1 MQSIRRA
8 LEWIQTLIGGTVG
21 GIYLLILYFI
31 AVYSAIFLL
40 SAIQVREHLRDETN
54 SEVIVS
60 FKNVIDQKRSFDDK
74 KRQLENSILQT
85 EIDREIYRFEDQH
98 YYITQDLVTAI
109 NASYSNTIDESNPWD
124 YFYSDDYKKLENE
137 CKARFG
143 QPQNEICSL
152 ITSLNETNEY
162 LEQLYSRQSKENLE
176 NPFEARQEEYN
187 KKLQILI
194 NRHPLI
200 QHHEIYEWFQYF
212 EMDFLLTIPSP
223 ILILFLTVAMG
234 LLGSAVT
241 MTWSYV
247 RRDEGLTVRRF
258 VVLPSIGMISAF
270 IIFIFINAGQMTL
283 TTDPGSS
290 DLNAFALSFIGIIS
304 GLLSERAYIRI
315 SDVGN
320 TFFKAKEGQTR
331 WAIGLAEAMKSSALS
346 MDDLS
351 RHLGLAQ
358 SEVARIVEQSAPATQ
373 YQQQLIAAFVRRP
386 VRDIFT
392 DLPPLEKGD
401 GLVAVPDLTGTS
413 EPAAADSLTA
423 AGLLLGAVTTRPNAA
438 AASGTVIGQS
448 PEPGQLV
455 RPKAAIDLTVS
466 SGPPETA

>member
-1 MQSIRRA
+1 MQSVRRV
-8 LEWIQTLIGGTVG
+8 LEWLLTLFGGTVG

-40 SAIQVREHLRDETN
+40 SAIQVREHLRDEVK
-54 SEVIVS
+54 SEIIVS
-60 FKNVIDQKRSFDDK
+60 FKNVLDQKRNFDDK
-74 KRQLENSILQT
+74 KRQLENSVLET
-85 EIDREIYRFEDQH
+85 NIDREIYRFEDQV
-98 YYITQDLVTAI
+98 YYLAQDLIDAI
-109 NASYSNTIDESNPWD
+109 STKKGTPIYQGNP
-124 YFYSDDYKKLENE
+124 YEFLYTDDFKKLESE
-137 CKARFG
+137 CAARLNR
-143 QPQNEICSL
+143 PQNEICSL
-152 ITSLNETNEY
+152 ITNLNETNRH
-162 LEQLYSRQSKENLE
+162 LTDLYSQQNRENVE
-176 NPFEARQEEYN
+176 NPFDARQEQYN
-187 KKLQILI
+187 KKLQTLI
-194 NRHPLI
+194 SRHPLI
-200 QHHEIYEWFQYF
+200 KHHEIYEWFQYF

-283 TTDPGSS
+283 TTDPGGS

-331 WAIGLAEAMKSSALS
+331 WAIGLDTAMKSSALS
-346 MDDLS
+346 LEDLS
-351 RHLGLAQ
+351 SHLGLAQ
-358 SEVARIVEQSAPATQ
+358 SEVARIVEQTAPATQ

-392 DLPPLEKGD
+392 DLPPVERSD
-401 GLVAVPDLTGTS
+401 GLVPVPELIGKS
-413 EPAAADSLTA
+413 EPAAVAVLDA
-423 AGLLLGAVTTRPNAA
+423 AGLALGEVVSRPAPSA
-438 AASGTVIGQS
+438 PAGTISGQS
-448 PEPGQLV
+448 PEAGQLV
-455 RPKAAIDLTVS
+455 KPKTAIDITIS
-466 SGPPETA
+466 SGRAETA

>member
-98 YYITQDLVTAI
+98 YYITQDLVAAI

-247 RRDEGLTVRRF
+247 RRDE
-258 VVLPSIGMISAF
+258 S
-270 IIFIFINAGQMTL
+270 
-283 TTDPGSS
+283 
-290 DLNAFALSFIGIIS
+290 
-304 GLLSERAYIRI
+304 
-315 SDVGN
+315 
-320 TFFKAKEGQTR
+320 
-331 WAIGLAEAMKSSALS
+331 
-346 MDDLS
+346 
-351 RHLGLAQ
+351 
-358 SEVARIVEQSAPATQ
+358 
-373 YQQQLIAAFVRRP
+373 
-386 VRDIFT
+386 VRDRPSR
-392 DLPPLEKGD
+392 PPNSRSD
-401 GLVAVPDLTGTS
+401 GRPSGRWS
-413 EPAAADSLTA
+413 PAC
-423 AGLLLGAVTTRPNAA
+423 AGRRRTHPAR
-438 AASGTVIGQS
+438 S
-448 PEPGQLV
+448 
-455 RPKAAIDLTVS
+455 
-466 SGPPETA
+466 